1 VARMDLTEAI
11 ESVRPSVVQ
20 IALFSPT
27 ANPNRV
33 VAGTGFWVSSTG
45 LVMTAWH
52 VVNDARQAIANSPEY
67 KLALG
72 QATPN
77 ISSPQLNMRG
87 NFNILD
93 CDVVQEDQRHD
104 IALLQAKPNPFDS
117 EQRPFVKTPKPETD
131 IYPLLGVAALAT
143 SAVEDGERI
152 AVSGYPLSETVLI
165 TTSGSVASAFGTDIK
180 QANMPGGPAGF
191 TMPDIA
197 DIYLADVAVNPG
209 NSGGPFYR
217 VSDGQVIGVC
227 VSFRVGQGAVGT
239 NNFLYNSGLSVIVPI
254 KYGGE
259 LMAKSAI

>member
-1 VARMDLTEAI
+1 
-11 ESVRPSVVQ
+11 
-20 IALFSPT
+20 
-27 ANPNRV
+27 
-33 VAGTGFWVSSTG
+33 
-45 LVMTAWH
+45 
-52 VVNDARQAIANSPEY
+52 
-67 KLALG
+67 
-72 QATPN
+72 
-77 ISSPQLNMRG
+77 
-87 NFNILD
+87 
-93 CDVVQEDQRHD
+93 
-104 IALLQAKPNPFDS
+104 LLQAKPNPFDS

-165 TTSGSVASAFGTDIK
+165 TTSGGVASAFGTDIK